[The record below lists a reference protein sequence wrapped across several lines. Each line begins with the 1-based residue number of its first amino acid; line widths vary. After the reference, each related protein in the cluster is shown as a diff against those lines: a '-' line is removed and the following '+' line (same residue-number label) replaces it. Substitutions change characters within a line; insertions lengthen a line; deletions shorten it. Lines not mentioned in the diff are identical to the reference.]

1 MDNKPTNQLPN
12 PNGDKKGLHP
22 SVTAASISAGAA
34 IIGGLLASP
43 VLVNMMSHGTPP
55 TATTVT
61 ATAPTPVQEQL
72 PAFEQGYT
80 YKLRDIQRVE
90 MTALPNTPLT
100 KRARNFLRLT
110 EVSFNTTG
118 DKFKIELT
126 IRNNE
131 STPIMVDPKPDYF
144 VLEDEH
150 SQKANLLS
158 MYHEGRELLS
168 PGQERKVLFFYEATG
183 WYGKTTAANY
193 IYFRVENFDPIQR
206 ETWKMKTV
214 PLAS

>member
-22 SVTAASISAGAA
+22 SVAAASISAGAA

-43 VLVNMMSHGTPP
+43 LLLNTMGHSTPP
-55 TATTVT
+55 TSPAIT
-61 ATAPTPVQEQL
+61 ATVPTPPQEPL
-72 PAFEQGYT
+72 PAFNQGYT
-80 YKLRDIQRVE
+80 YKLRDIERVE
-90 MTALPNTPLT
+90 FSALPRTPLT

-126 IRNNE
+126 IKNNE

-150 SQKANLLS
+150 SQKAKLLN

-168 PGQERKVLFFYEATG
+168 LGQERKVLFLYEATG

-193 IYFRVENFDPIQR
+193 IYFRVAGFDPIQR
-206 ETWKMKTV
+206 ETWRMKTV